1 MSSIEKE
8 TQKAV
13 LQYLAIRNIFHWRN
27 NSGATKTI
35 GGGFIRFGAV
45 GSPDVFAIHKG
56 TIYGLEVKDVKGR
69 LSDGQKIFQEGMNKA
84 GGTYVVVRS
93 LDDVLELFK

>member
-1 MSSIEKE
+1 MISLEKE

-13 LQYLAIRNIFHWRN
+13 IQYLQIRNIFHWRN

-45 GSPDVFAIHKG
+45 GSPDVFVIYKG

-69 LSDGQKIFQEGMNKA
+69 LSEGQVAFQDGMTKA
-84 GGTYVVVRS
+84 GGVYVVVRS